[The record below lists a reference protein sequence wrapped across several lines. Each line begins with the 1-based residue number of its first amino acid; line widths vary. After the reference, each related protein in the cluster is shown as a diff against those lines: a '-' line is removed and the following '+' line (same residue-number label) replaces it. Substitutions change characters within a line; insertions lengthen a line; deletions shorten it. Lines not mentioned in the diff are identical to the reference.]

1 MIIPDNIIS
10 QKLNN
15 VFFII
20 GGSCSGKSTSAKYLN
35 EKYGMYH
42 YSTDFMRKTYYE
54 RASIDNQPTL
64 CRKINDFYDLN
75 IDEAI
80 EYETNVIKEVTPMI
94 IVDLIEL
101 TGKYEKIICEGVY
114 AILIAPLI
122 IYKKIIYLYTS
133 NEIIKNDFFT
143 RPLQSQILKYIN
155 NKTDISDIE
164 KEKRKNHRIEMACGV
179 ISKIDEINKLNINQ
193 YCRTEES
200 TINDMLS
207 VIEKHFGLI

>member
-10 QKLNN
+10 QKLHN
-15 VFFII
+15 VFLII

-54 RASIDNQPTL
+54 RASIYYQPTL

-94 IVDLIEL
+94 IADLIEL
-101 TGKYEKIICEGVY
+101 SGKYERIICEGVY

-122 IYKKIIYLYTS
+122 SYDKIIYLYTS
-133 NEIIKNDFFT
+133 NEMIKNDFFT
-143 RPLQSQILKYIN
+143 RPLQSQILENIN
-155 NKTDISDIE
+155 NRTDISDSE
-164 KEKRKNHRIEMACGV
+164 KENRINHRIDMACGV
-179 ISKIDEINKLNINQ
+179 ISKIDEIKRLNIKQ
-193 YCRTEES
+193 YCRKEES
-200 TINDMLS
+200 TINGMLDT
-207 VIEKHFGLI
+207 IEKHFGLR